1 MRNPDIRTVAEELN
15 TRSDKYEIGKLQDIR
30 KTIKRLK
37 RRPSANIFSK
47 QTIFNE
53 GYAFHLGGRT
63 ELQFNIG
70 KDDSGGKM
78 LRHGVAFSFETN
90 QTLPG
95 IDLLFPKVRL
105 FNEFMRLYPDE
116 YTDMRMWHMRRMD
129 KRNKNRSDKYMPSA
143 IPRERTE
150 SGVFVFLGKH
160 SKIDELDYDNI
171 LADFDRPLPLYRY
184 VESGGTQP
192 LVKAGDDAAAM

>member
-15 TRSDKYEIGKLQDIR
+15 SCSDKYEVGKLQNIR

-47 QTIFNE
+47 RTIFNE

-116 YTDMRMWHMRRMD
+116 YTDMRMRHMRRTD
-129 KRNKNRSDKYMPSA
+129 KRNKNWSDKYMPSA
-143 IPRERTE
+143 IPREWTE
-150 SGVFVFLGKH
+150 PGVFVFLGKH
-160 SKIDELDYDNI
+160 SKIDELDYDNVS
-171 LADFDRPLPLYRY
+171 ADFDRLLPLYRY
-184 VESGGTQP
+184 VESGGT
-192 LVKAGDDAAAM
+192 